1 MSKQKKEGLF
11 DKAKRKLKGIVED
24 IGGLVDEI
32 DKDITRAMYVPARPE
47 TEGSIKAVENEIE
60 NTLRKLK
67 ASKQYDPKSPDV
79 AAAEQMLIDFKRAR
93 KQLDEDFS
101 KIDTAKPPIQTAGQW
116 NEAVNKFNEAC
127 VESIKQNHA
136 PMIQAPGIWNSVKS
150 ALNKAIDFL
159 NDAFELKG
167 GDKIKPFKLDETA
180 LSRSSV
186 NLKSQLDQIKNDMVD
201 NEPSMSPKP

>member
-24 IGGLVDEI
+24 FGGLVEEV
-32 DKDITRAMYVPARPE
+32 DKAVTRTIYEPARPE
-47 TEGSIKAVENEIE
+47 TEGPIKAVMDEIE
-60 NTLRKLK
+60 STLRKLK

-136 PMIQAPGIWNSVKS
+136 PMIQSPGIWNSVKS